1 MSSNAVQVAVFIA
14 LTALV
19 ALATWWRCRREHHE
33 ADRGRDYFLAGGS
46 LSWPFIAGSL
56 LLTNIS
62 AEQIVGMNGAQSLLV
77 AWWELGAAAGLIVLA
92 HVLVPMYYR
101 YKCTTTTELLERRLG
116 DPALRRT
123 VSVLFLLGYTFI
135 LLPMVLYTG
144 SKFMK
149 SMFQPDL
156 SIPVL
161 AIMFAIGGLAY
172 AAIGGLRAIAI
183 SDTYMGVVLLVM
195 GILVT
200 VFALNAIH
208 WDFSGIP
215 ADRLTLIGSADSDIP
230 WTTLLTGMIFAHL
243 FYWGTNMVIAQR
255 ALAAPTVR
263 EAQKG
268 IYAAA
273 FFKLLTPAIVV
284 VPGLIAYKLFGD
296 VDDDAYGRLVS
307 HVLPSWMSGAFAAA
321 ITGAVLSSYS
331 AALNSAA
338 ALYTVDVHLAKINP
352 QADAKRLGRW
362 ATIAFTLVSLAI
374 VPLYMHSRSIIATLQ
389 QLNGL
394 YSMPVL
400 AAFIVAIFFNG
411 VNAKAVRWALLFGS
425 ALYAFFTFG
434 WPALYAR
441 QVLPQPP
448 HYIHLM
454 FVTLVAT
461 VLFSLIGS
469 RLMRGAGRTAPVA
482 DAA

>member
-1 MSSNAVQVAVFIA
+1 MSSNAVQVAVFLA

-19 ALATWWRCRREHHE
+19 ALATWWRCRRERHA

-62 AEQIVGMNGAQSLLV
+62 AEQIVGMNGAQTMLV
-77 AWWELGAAAGLIVLA
+77 AWWEFGAAAGLLVLA

-101 YKCTTTTELLERRLG
+101 YRCTTTTELLERRLG
-116 DPALRRT
+116 DPGLRRA
-123 VSVLFLLGYTFI
+123 VSLLFLLGYTFI

-144 SKFMK
+144 AKFMK
-149 SMFQPDL
+149 SMFQPDV
-156 SIPVL
+156 SIMTLAVL
-161 AIMFAIGGLAY
+161 FAAGGLAY
-172 AAIGGLRAIAI
+172 AAIGGLRAIAV

-195 GILVT
+195 GVLVT
-200 VFALNAIH
+200 VFAMDAIG
-208 WDFSGIP
+208 WDLSGLP
-215 ADRLTLIGSADSDIP
+215 AERLTLLGGAESDIP
-230 WTTLLTGMIFAHL
+230 WPTLLTGMLFAHL

-273 FFKLLTPAIVV
+273 AFKLLTPLIVV
-284 VPGLIAYKLFGD
+284 VPGLVAYRLFGD
-296 VDDDAYGRLVS
+296 IDDDAYGRLVAQ
-307 HVLPSWMSGAFAAA
+307 VLPSWMSGAFAAA

-352 QADAKRLGRW
+352 HADARRLGRI
-362 ATIAFTLVSLAI
+362 ATLGFTAVSLAI
-374 VPLYMHSRSIIATLQ
+374 VPLYTQAKSIIGTLQ

-400 AAFIVAIFFNG
+400 AAFIVAIFFDG
-411 VNAKAVRWALLFGS
+411 VRAKAVRIALVSGTV
-425 ALYAFFTFG
+425 LYAFFTFG
-434 WPALYAR
+434 WPALAAR
-441 QVLPQPP
+441 GLLPAPP
-448 HYIHLM
+448 HYLHLM
-454 FVTLVAT
+454 FATLLLTIAVA
-461 VLFSLIGS
+461 LAGS
-469 RLMRGAGRTAPVA
+469 RLTGARRAAVA

>member
-1 MSSNAVQVAVFIA
+1 MTHSNTVQIAVFVA

-19 ALATWWRCRREHHE
+19 AFATWWRCRGQRV
-33 ADRGRDYFLAGGS
+33 ADGGRDFFLAGGS

-62 AEQIVGMNGAQSLLV
+62 AEQIVGMNGAQTLLV
-77 AWWELGAAAGLIVLA
+77 AWWEFGAAAGLIVLA

-101 YKCTTTTELLERRLG
+101 YNCTTTTELLEKRLG
-116 DPALRRT
+116 DPALRRA

-144 SKFMK
+144 AKFMK

-156 SIPVL
+156 SIMAL
-161 AIMFAIGGLAY
+161 AVMFAIGGLAY
-172 AAIGGLRAIAI
+172 AAIGGLRAIAV
-183 SDTYMGVVLLVM
+183 SDTYMGVLLLVM
-195 GILVT
+195 GLTVT
-200 VFALNAIH
+200 VFALNAVH
-208 WDFSGIP
+208 WDLSGVPLERISLLGAP
-215 ADRLTLIGSADSDIP
+215 DSDIP
-230 WTTLLTGMIFAHL
+230 WTTLLTGMLFIHL

-284 VPGLIAYKLFGD
+284 LPGIIAFKLYGD
-296 VDDDAYGRLVS
+296 VDDNAYGQLVS
-307 HVLPSWMSGAFAAA
+307 HVMPSWMSGAFAAA

-338 ALYTVDVHLAKINP
+338 ALYTCDVHLVKINP
-352 QADAKRLGRW
+352 QADPKKLGRW
-362 ATIAFTLVSLAI
+362 VTLAFTLVSLAI
-374 VPLYMHSRSIIATLQ
+374 VPLYTHSRSIIGTLQ

-411 VNAKAVRWALLFGS
+411 VNPRAVRWSLLFGA
-425 ALYAFFTFG
+425 ALYAVFTFV
-434 WPALYAR
+434 WTPL
-441 QVLPQPP
+441 

-454 FVTLVAT
+454 FITLVST
-461 VLFSLIGS
+461 VAFSLIAS
-469 RLMRGAGRTAPVA
+469 RLMPRQIITDAGEPVRVESSAPA
-482 DAA
+482 PAN